1 MRLDG
6 CRIVLTGA
14 SGGIGRHL
22 ALQLAA
28 AGGRLALV
36 SRRGVALAEA
46 CDGLPAWDRPS
57 FTVVADITQ
66 ASGRQAVVAAATE
79 AMGGV
84 DLLVNNAGTLEFG
97 AFTASE
103 PATIE
108 ALYQTNLVAP
118 ILLTRAL
125 LPSMVAAGRGHLTF
139 VGSILGSLALPFH
152 ANYAASKFGLR
163 GFTEALRREL
173 VGSGVTVTY
182 VAPRATRTDLNSDAV
197 YRMGEATGMHVD
209 EPEAVA
215 AAIVRAILGRRRE
228 VFLGRPEGFFA
239 RLNTMWP
246 GLMDVALRRQTRV
259 MREFVIGAPGEPS

>member
-22 ALQLAA
+22 ALQLAV
-28 AGGRLALV
+28 AGARLALV
-36 SRRGVALAEA
+36 GRRGVALAEV
-46 CDGLPAWDRPS
+46 CGGLPGGERAS
-57 FTVVADITQ
+57 FTVVADVTQ
-66 ASGRQAVVAAATE
+66 PSGRQAVVAAASE
-79 AMGGV
+79 RMGGV
-84 DLLVNNAGTLEFG
+84 DLLVNNAGILEFG
-97 AFTASE
+97 AFTAAA
-103 PATIE
+103 PAAIE
-108 ALYQTNLVAP
+108 TLYQTNLVAP

-125 LPSMVAAGRGHLTF
+125 LPGMIAAGRGHLTF

-173 VGSGVTVTY
+173 AGSGVTVTY
-182 VAPRATRTDLNSDAV
+182 VAPRATRTGLNSDAV

-215 AAIVRAILGRRRE
+215 TAIVRAIVGRRRE

-246 GLMDVALRRQTRV
+246 GLMDVALRKQTRV
-259 MREFVIGAPGEPS
+259 MREFAIDAAGERR